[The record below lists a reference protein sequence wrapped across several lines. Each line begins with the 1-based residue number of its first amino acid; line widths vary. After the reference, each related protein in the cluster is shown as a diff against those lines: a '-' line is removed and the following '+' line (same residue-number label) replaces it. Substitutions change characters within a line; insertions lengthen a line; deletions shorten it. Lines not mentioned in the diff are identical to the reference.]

1 MPNYRYKAISSGDG
15 SVLQGVLDAPSREV
29 AIGTL
34 QDAGHLP
41 VSAVETNTGRSFDVG
56 RFPQRLRRND
66 ATRKEITLVT
76 RELATLVEAGL
87 PLDQALRNLGRL
99 HLKRPAQR
107 LLHSLS
113 DSLQAGLSLSD
124 ALAKHPGTFN
134 SLYVNMIRAGEFSG
148 SLGDVISRLAD
159 YLERI
164 DSLRAHV
171 LTSLIYPA
179 VLFGFSVL
187 SLIILMTFVI
197 PEFIPLFDN
206 AGQTLPRLTRAVF
219 AISQQFQQYWWGLP
233 AALLL
238 ILLVLE
244 KCLQYTACRRFI
256 DAGCLRL
263 PWLGEVVRQVE
274 VARFA
279 HSLGTAI
286 GNGVP
291 LLTGVRLVKEV
302 IGNVRI
308 AEDIEAVTVS
318 LEQGRSMAGPLKDS
332 PVWPELAAQLV
343 EVGETS
349 GQLEAMLAK
358 IADIYEREAQTAIKR
373 FLVILEPALILGLGG
388 LIAVIIASVLLALLS
403 LNALVI

>member
-1 MPNYRYKAISSGDG
+1 MPNFRYKALSSGDG
-15 SVLQGVLDAPSREV
+15 SMLQGVLAAPSREL
-29 AIGTL
+29 AIGKL
-34 QDAGHLP
+34 QDAGYLP
-41 VSAVETNTGRSFDVG
+41 VSAVQADAGRAFELSRLPG
-56 RFPQRLRRND
+56 RLRRND
-66 ATRKEITLVT
+66 VTRKDVMLMT

-87 PLDQALRNLGRL
+87 PLDHALHNLGRL
-99 HLKRPAQR
+99 HLRKPAQR
-107 LLHSLS
+107 LLRALS
-113 DSLQAGLSLSD
+113 DSLQSGLSLSD
-124 ALAKHPGTFN
+124 ALARHPGTFSN
-134 SLYVNMIRAGEFSG
+134 LYVNMIRAGEFSG

-164 DSLRAHV
+164 TSLRTHV
-171 LTSLIYPA
+171 VTSLVYPA
-179 VLFGFSVL
+179 VLFIFSML
-187 SLIILMTFVI
+187 SLIILVTFVI

-206 AGQTLPRLTRAVF
+206 AGQTLPLLTRAVF
-219 AISQQFQQYWWGLP
+219 AASYRFQQFWWALP

-238 ILLVLE
+238 LALVLE
-244 KCLQYTACRRFI
+244 KCLQYPVCRRFF

-263 PWLGEVVRQVE
+263 PWLGEVIRQVE

-291 LLTGVRLVKEV
+291 LLAGTRLVKEV

-308 AEDIEAVTVS
+308 AEDVEAVADS

-332 PVWPELAAQLV
+332 AVWPELAAQLV

-358 IADIYEREAQTAIKR
+358 IADIYDREVQTAIKR
-373 FLVILEPALILGLGG
+373 FLVVLEPALILGLGG

-403 LNALVI
+403 LNTLVI

>member
-15 SVLQGVLDAPSREV
+15 SVLQGVLAAPSREK
-29 AIGTL
+29 AIGKL
-34 QDAGHLP
+34 QDTGHLP
-41 VSAVETNTGRSFDVG
+41 ISAVQTTTGRSFDVS
-56 RFPQRLRRND
+56 RLLAWRRPTNL
-66 ATRKEITLVT
+66 TRKDVTLMT

-99 HLKRPAQR
+99 HLRSPAQR
-107 LLHSLS
+107 LLNSLS
-113 DSLQAGLSLSD
+113 DNLQAGLSLSD
-124 ALAKHPGTFN
+124 ALGRHPDTFSN
-134 SLYVNMIRAGEFSG
+134 LYVNMIRAGEFSG

-164 DSLRAHV
+164 NSLRAHV
-171 LTSLIYPA
+171 MTSLIYPA
-179 VLFGFSVL
+179 VLFGFSML

-219 AISQQFQQYWWGLP
+219 AISQQFQQYWWGIP

-244 KCLQYTACRRFI
+244 KCLQYSVCRRFI

-263 PWLGEVVRQVE
+263 PWLGEVIRQME

-291 LLTGVRLVKEV
+291 LLSGVRLVKEV

-358 IADIYEREAQTAIKR
+358 TADIYDREVQTAIKR

>member
-1 MPNYRYKAISSGDG
+1 MPDFRYKAIASGDG
-15 SVLQGVLDAPSREV
+15 SVLQGVLDAPSREA
-29 AIGTL
+29 AIGKL

-41 VSAVETNTGRSFDVG
+41 VSAVETNAGRSFDIG
-56 RFPQRLRRND
+56 RLPQRLRRND
-66 ATRKEITLVT
+66 VTRKDVTLMT

-99 HLKRPAQR
+99 RLRQPVRR
-107 LLHSLS
+107 LLHELT
-113 DSLQAGLSLSD
+113 DSLQAGLSLST
-124 ALAKHPGTFN
+124 ALAKHPDTFDN
-134 SLYVNMIRAGEFSG
+134 LYVNMIRAGEFSG
-148 SLGDVISRLAD
+148 SLSDVIGRLAD

-164 DSLRAHV
+164 TSLRAHV
-171 LTSLIYPA
+171 MTSLIYPA
-179 VLFGFSVL
+179 VLFGFSML

-206 AGQTLPRLTRAVF
+206 AGQTLPLLTRAVF

-238 ILLVLE
+238 VAPALE
-244 KCLQYTACRRFI
+244 RGLQFPACRRFV

-263 PWLGEVVRQVE
+263 PWLGGIIRQLE

-279 HSLGTAI
+279 HGLGAAI

-291 LLTGVRLVKEV
+291 LLTGIRLVKEV
-302 IGNVRI
+302 IGNTRI
-308 AEDIEAVTVS
+308 AADVEAASVS

-332 PVWPELAAQLV
+332 PVWPALAAQLI
-343 EVGETS
+343 EVGESS

-358 IADIYEREAQTAIKR
+358 TAAIYDREAQTAIKR